1 MSGTGEQAFRGRR
14 RPGAP
19 GAAGGLMLAAILSV
33 RSLLIAILVLMGGS
47 GFMSTLVSLR
57 LEQAGSSD
65 IVIGA
70 VATAYFAGLVLGSLR
85 AGLVVRRVGHIR
97 TFAAFVALLSATTLA
112 YALFQTPLFWAGLRL
127 FDGICVAGVFVCLE
141 SWLNDRAEP
150 ETRGGIL
157 AAYMVAL
164 YSGQAL
170 GQLLLAAVGGMPAA
184 PFQAA
189 SILISLAIIPLCL
202 TRSAPPLPAE
212 PTPFSLRRFF
222 MVSPLGVVGATVT
235 GLMLGAFYGM
245 AAVHVRRLGLDLAET
260 ATFMSV
266 VILGGV
272 ALQWP
277 LGRLSDIY
285 DRRLVLVASFGATLA
300 TSIGIALASGP
311 GLLLLAMGGLWGGLS
326 FALYPLCV
334 AHSNDRLHASER
346 VAASGGLVLLYSV
359 GAALGPILGASAM
372 SLIGSSGLF
381 LFIALCAA
389 GMLAF
394 GLWRLAARDPVPSD
408 EQQSYQILPRTTPV
422 AALLD
427 PNSTELD
434 QDGMTVP
441 SATEGRMSS

>member
-1 MSGTGEQAFRGRR
+1 
-14 RPGAP
+14 
-19 GAAGGLMLAAILSV
+19 MLSAILPV
-33 RSLLIAILVLMGGS
+33 RSLLIAIFVLMGGS

-57 LEQAGSSD
+57 LERADSGNL
-65 IVIGA
+65 VIGA

-85 AGLVVRRVGHIR
+85 AGSVVRRVGHIR
-97 TFAAFVALLSATTLA
+97 AFAAFVALLSASTLA
-112 YALFQTPLFWAGLRL
+112 YVLYQDAMFWAALRL
-127 FDGICVAGVFVCLE
+127 VDGLCVAGVFVCLE

-170 GQLLLAAVGGMPAA
+170 GQQVLVLAHGPAA
-184 PFQAA
+184 PFQVA

-202 TRSAPPLPAE
+202 TRSTAPAPAE

-222 MVSPLGVVGATVT
+222 QVSPLGVAGATVT
-235 GLMLGAFYGM
+235 GLMMGAFYGL
-245 AAVHVRRLGLDLAET
+245 AAVYVRRLGLDLAET

-272 ALQWP
+272 TLQWP

-285 DRRLVLVASFGATLA
+285 DRRLVIVAGFGATVVMSL
-300 TSIGIALASGP
+300 GIALATGP
-311 GLLLLAMGGLWGGLS
+311 GLLLLGLGALWGGLG

-346 VAASGGLVLLYSV
+346 VAASGGLVLLYSI
-359 GAALGPILGASAM
+359 GAAIGPIFGASAM
-372 SLIGSSGLF
+372 SLVGPSGLF

-389 GMLAF
+389 GMLGF
-394 GLWRLAARDPVPSD
+394 GLWRLAAREPVP
-408 EQQSYQILPRTTPV
+408 EEAQQSYQIIPRTTPV
-422 AALLD
+422 AGLLD
-427 PNSTELD
+427 PNSTDLEPED
-434 QDGMTVP
+434 MAEP
-441 SATEGRMSS
+441 SVSAGRT

>member
-1 MSGTGEQAFRGRR
+1 
-14 RPGAP
+14 
-19 GAAGGLMLAAILSV
+19 MLSAILPV
-33 RSLLIAILVLMGGS
+33 RSLLIAIFVLMGGS

-57 LEQAGSSD
+57 LERADSGNL
-65 IVIGA
+65 VIGA

-85 AGLVVRRVGHIR
+85 AGSVVRRVGHIR
-97 TFAAFVALLSATTLA
+97 AFAAFVALLSASTLA
-112 YALFQTPLFWAGLRL
+112 YVLYQDAMFWAALRL
-127 FDGICVAGVFVCLE
+127 VDGLCVAGVFVCLE

-170 GQLLLAAVGGMPAA
+170 GQQVLVLADGPAA
-184 PFQAA
+184 PFQVA

-202 TRSAPPLPAE
+202 TRSTAPAPAE

-222 MVSPLGVVGATVT
+222 QVSPLGVAGATVT
-235 GLMLGAFYGM
+235 GLMMGAFYGL
-245 AAVHVRRLGLDLAET
+245 AAVYVRRLGLDLAET

-272 ALQWP
+272 TLQWP

-285 DRRLVLVASFGATLA
+285 DRRLVIVAGFGATVVMSL
-300 TSIGIALASGP
+300 GIALATGP
-311 GLLLLAMGGLWGGLS
+311 GVLLLGLGALWGGLG

-346 VAASGGLVLLYSV
+346 VAASGGLVLLYSI
-359 GAALGPILGASAM
+359 GAAIGPIFGASAM
-372 SLIGSSGLF
+372 SLVGPSGLF

-389 GMLAF
+389 GMLGF
-394 GLWRLAARDPVPSD
+394 GLWRLAAREPVP
-408 EQQSYQILPRTTPV
+408 EEAQQSYQIIPRTTPV
-422 AALLD
+422 AGLLD
-427 PNSTELD
+427 PNSTDLEPED
-434 QDGMTVP
+434 MAEP
-441 SATEGRMSS
+441 SVSAGRT